1 MRERTRNFGRDRG
14 RQKLSPCQLND
25 KETACCHESGGTH
38 VEQKGGPT
46 DDPGKRRWREERINR
61 IATREEMISKKERRC
76 KQGSK
81 GASNA
86 CRRDEEKIKGRSD
99 TIQKSQE

>member
-1 MRERTRNFGRDRG
+1 MVGDPMGDTGKRSKRAERTD
-14 RQKLSPCQLND
+14 
-25 KETACCHESGGTH
+25 
-38 VEQKGGPT
+38 
-46 DDPGKRRWREERINR
+46 R

-86 CRRDEEKIKGRSD
+86 CGREEKTKGSVRHDSKKPRMSD
-99 TIQKSQE
+99 VQ